1 MQITCDKT
9 PMIMRLLPVNSSLP
23 ATMTMARPAGK
34 TQPETS
40 FASDGSPTV
49 AAAAVDAAPASAT
62 KAPAMQASRN
72 IRPSGSAALARQAE
86 R

>member
-1 MQITCDKT
+1 
-9 PMIMRLLPVNSSLP
+9 MIMRLLPVNSSLP

-34 TQPETS
+34 TQPEMS

-49 AAAAVDAAPASAT
+49 AAAAVDATPASAT
-62 KAPAMQASRN
+62 KAPAIQASRN
-72 IRPSGSAALARQAE
+72 IRPSGSAALARQME